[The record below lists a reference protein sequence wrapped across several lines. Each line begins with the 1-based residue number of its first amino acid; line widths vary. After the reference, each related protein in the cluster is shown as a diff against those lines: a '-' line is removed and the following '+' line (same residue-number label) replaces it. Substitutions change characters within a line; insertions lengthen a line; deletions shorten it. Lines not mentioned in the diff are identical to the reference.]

1 MYITVITHNITTTYV
16 WRLPADNSQLA
27 TLELYVEVEGWQA
40 VNIQYTLPLPMF
52 GGSQLTT
59 ASLPPWT
66 SMMRLEGGKLEISTN
81 LTYVWRL
88 PAETASLPPWTS
100 M

>member
-1 MYITVITHNITTTYV
+1 
-16 WRLPADNSQLA
+16 
-27 TLELYVEVEGWQA
+27 
-40 VNIQYTLPLPMF
+40 MF

-66 SMMRLEGGKLEISTN
+66 SMQRLKGGKLEIYNN

-88 PAETASLPPWTS
+88 PADNGQLAALDLYAVVEGWQAGNIH
-100 M
+100 